1 MKRDLRNYLE
11 EWANDPNRKPVLLRG
26 ARQVGKSYLAR
37 DFGKTFTNFIE
48 INFEFTPGLKTVFE
62 KDLDPVRIIRDLSII
77 LGQPITPG
85 KTLLFLDEIQ
95 ECPAA
100 VKSLRYFYEKM
111 PLLHV
116 IAAGSLLDFILD
128 EIGLPVGRV
137 MPLYLYPL
145 SFFEFL
151 SAVGKEHLRHEIY
164 NHNPVEEFPV
174 FLHQQLLGL
183 IGEYMAVGGMP
194 EAVKQWIEY
203 GDLSSCLKIHRLL
216 IDTYRQDFAKYAEKK
231 NQKYVEMV
239 FNAIPRLSGK
249 KFIFR
254 AVSKEVR
261 SRELRPAL
269 ELLAKA
275 GIAHIINH
283 SSSNGLPLGS
293 EINPQVSKVIF
304 LDVAL
309 AQSVL
314 GIDYG
319 TWIIDPV
326 SAIINRGAITESF
339 VGQELLAYSPV
350 TMKSELYYWVREIRG
365 SMAEVDYVTGINGK
379 AVPIEVKSGITGSLK
394 SLHIFLEQKRN
405 SEYGFHFS
413 QRNYRVDKKIRSY
426 PLYAIAAALRDNYP

>member
-1 MKRDLRNYLE
+1 MKRDLSIYLE
-11 EWANDPNRKPVLLRG
+11 EWVTDPGRKPILLKG

-37 DFGKTFTNFIE
+37 DFGKRFDNFVE
-48 INFEFTPGLKTVFE
+48 INFDFTPGLKSVFE
-62 KDLDPVRIIRDLSII
+62 KDLDPIRIVRDLSVIV
-77 LGQPITPG
+77 GQPIKPG
-85 KTLLFLDEIQ
+85 KALLFLDEIQ
-95 ECPAA
+95 ECPEA

-111 PLLHV
+111 PQLHV
-116 IAAGSLLDFILD
+116 IAAGSLLDFVLD

-145 SFFEFL
+145 SFMEFL
-151 SAVGKEHLRHEIY
+151 SAVGKEHLRQEIY
-164 NHNPVEEFPV
+164 DHNPAEEFPG
-174 FLHQQLLGL
+174 FLHNQLLGL

-194 EAVKQWIEY
+194 EAVKQWLDN
-203 GDLSSCLKIHRLL
+203 GDLNSCLKIHRLL
-216 IDTYRQDFAKYAEKK
+216 IDTYRQDFVKYAAKK

-249 KFIFR
+249 KFIFS
-254 AVSKEVR
+254 AVSQEMR

-314 GIDYG
+314 GIDYSA
-319 TWIIDPV
+319 WMLDPV
-326 SAIINRGAITESF
+326 SAIVNRGAVTESF
-339 VGQELLAYSPV
+339 VGQELLAYSPAA
-350 TMKSELYYWVREIRG
+350 MKSELYYWVREIRG
-365 SMAEVDYVTGINGK
+365 SMAEVDYVSGINGK
-379 AVPIEVKSGITGSLK
+379 VVPIEVKSGITGTLK
-394 SLHIFLEQKRN
+394 SLHVFLEQKRN
-405 SEYGFHFS
+405 TEYGLQFS
-413 QRNYRVDKKIRSY
+413 QRNYRVDKKVRRY
-426 PLYAIAAALRDNYP
+426 PLYAIAAALRGGG

>member
-1 MKRDLRNYLE
+1 MKRDLRIYLE
-11 EWANDPNRKPVLLRG
+11 EWATNQGRKPILLKG

-37 DFGKTFTNFIE
+37 DFGNTFENFVE
-48 INFEFTPGLKTVFE
+48 INFEFMPGLKSVFE
-62 KDLDPVRIIRDLSII
+62 KDLDPVRIVRDLSVIV
-77 LGQPITPG
+77 GQPIKPG

-95 ECPAA
+95 ECPGAI
-100 VKSLRYFYEKM
+100 KSLRYFYEKM
-111 PLLHV
+111 PQLHV
-116 IAAGSLLDFILD
+116 IAAGSLLDFVLD
-128 EIGLPVGRV
+128 ETGLPVGRV

-145 SFFEFL
+145 SFMEFL

-164 NHNPVEEFPV
+164 NHNPVEEFPE
-174 FLHQQLLGL
+174 FLHNQLLGL

-194 EAVKQWIEY
+194 EAVKQWINT
-203 GDLSSCLKIHRLL
+203 GDLSSCLTIHRLL
-216 IDTYRQDFAKYAEKK
+216 IDTYRQDFAKYAEKRK
-231 NQKYVEMV
+231 QKYVEMI
-239 FNAIPRLSGK
+239 FNAIPRLAGK
-249 KFIFR
+249 KFIFN
-254 AVSKEVR
+254 AVSTEMR

-319 TWIIDPV
+319 SWILDPV
-326 SAIINRGAITESF
+326 YYIANRGAVTESF
-339 VGQELLAYSPV
+339 VGQELLAYSPAA
-350 TMKSELYYWVREIRG
+350 MKSELYYWVREIRG

-379 AVPIEVKSGITGSLK
+379 VVPIEVKSGVTGTLK

-405 SEYGFHFS
+405 SEYGLQFS
-413 QRNYRVDKKIRSY
+413 QRNYQVDKKIRRY
-426 PLYAIAAALRDNYP
+426 PLYAIAAALRGNLH